1 MDEVQKVVGA
11 LQGGKGDNLVLIE
24 IIGQGAFGA
33 VYRGHWRNLNVAV
46 KVRLE
51 WSKLIL
57 SDQ

>member
-1 MDEVQKVVGA
+1 MDEVQKMVGA

-33 VYRGHWRNLNVAV
+33 VYRGYWRNLNVAV

-51 WSKLIL
+51 L
-57 SDQ
+57 